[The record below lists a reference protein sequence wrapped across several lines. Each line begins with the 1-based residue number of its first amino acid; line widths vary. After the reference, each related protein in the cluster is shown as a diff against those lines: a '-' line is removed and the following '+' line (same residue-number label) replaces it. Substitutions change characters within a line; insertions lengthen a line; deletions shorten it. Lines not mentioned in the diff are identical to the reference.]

1 MEWEGELFLDAAE
14 GETYKLGSSKNRQLK
29 AILVWSQQKSETAR
43 MEEV

>member
-1 MEWEGELFLDAAE
+1 MEWEGELFLDTAE